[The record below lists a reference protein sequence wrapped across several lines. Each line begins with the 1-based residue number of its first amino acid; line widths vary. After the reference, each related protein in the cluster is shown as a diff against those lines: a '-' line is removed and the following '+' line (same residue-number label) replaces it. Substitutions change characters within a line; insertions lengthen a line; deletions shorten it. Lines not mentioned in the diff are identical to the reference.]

1 MVSMTPDQFRKVGF
15 GFGFAP
21 SPSPF
26 LTPRPDRSR
35 VGLRGTDARL
45 SSIRH
50 DRDHSEVNVQVI
62 LRCRPLSD
70 DEQRSNPP
78 KVITCTESKKEV
90 VVSQNLANKQLDR
103 VFTFDKV
110 FGPKA
115 HQRSIY
121 EQAIAPIVR
130 DVLDGYDCTV
140 FAYGQTGTG
149 KTYTMEGGTRSKGGE
164 LCDEAGVIPRAV
176 RQIFD
181 MLEAQNADY
190 SMKVS
195 SLELYN
201 EEITDLLAHEEMLR
215 YMDDKQKKSVSL
227 MEDGKGCVMIRGLEE
242 EVVYSAHDI
251 YKLLER
257 GASKRRTAD
266 TLLNKRSSRSHSI
279 FTIMVYVKE
288 IVGDEEL
295 LKCGKLN
302 LVDLA
307 GSENVSRSGM
317 REGRAREAGE
327 INKSLLT
334 LGRVI
339 NALVD
344 HSPHIPYRDSKLT
357 RLLRDSLGGKA
368 KTCII
373 ATISPSGNCLEETLS
388 TLDYAFRAKNIKNKP
403 EANQKMS
410 KSILLKEL
418 YMELERMKQD
428 VRAAREKNGVYV
440 SHERFAQDEA
450 ERKERIG
457 RIEQLEM
464 ELDRSRKDVN
474 KYKNLYL
481 CEQEEKSDVVLE
493 LQDCKKKLEGISK
506 LLQDLEENHKLTTS
520 RLQEKE
526 LVISKLL
533 NSENLLIQRAKEMRS
548 KLETASDDIT
558 VLHTKI
564 DEKNKMETQNHKLVL
579 TLGSQLDQSLNDLHK
594 TILGS
599 VAQQQD
605 QLKSMDENLCS
616 FLASKDEATKN
627 LESKIQKI
635 AETHTSTITALRE
648 FSKTTQRKASEDF
661 ECINATI
668 TSQTMDMEKL
678 LDSLVGD
685 AKVVIDCLQNSLS
698 VQKELLAFSTVQQ
711 EQGLQRTLVSA
722 EAITKATRGFF
733 HEICA
738 HASKLMGH
746 LEGSQRRNHNDLIN
760 FEKKFKEESAKE
772 EKQAIEKIVS
782 ALTTLTSNTEAL
794 VSQTVRNMNES
805 RLLYDKACQQ
815 NLSKIQEVSLAADNV
830 MSEHM
835 ESAESHFL
843 TDLYLLTEIR
853 ETKDELINQCF
864 DKVNYTRKQWKRAEH
879 SLNNLSNEG
888 RLKIQTSIAEKL
900 CDNESTHDQCVA
912 SISEKD
918 AVFDANLSSLLLQ
931 IKDSFATDIETK
943 NQMHSLSSD
952 CVDQLTSLQSE
963 HNRSLS
969 TIRKKAE
976 VCLTKDYM
984 VDYHSETSKKVIQVP
999 TLASIEEMRTPAIDD
1014 LIESIN
1020 LGDRS
1025 KSSQIETKSLHS
1037 PRCTTPS
1044 LDRAPFANIN

>member
-1 MVSMTPDQFRKVGF
+1 
-15 GFGFAP
+15 
-21 SPSPF
+21 
-26 LTPRPDRSR
+26 
-35 VGLRGTDARL
+35 
-45 SSIRH
+45 
-50 DRDHSEVNVQVI
+50 
-62 LRCRPLSD
+62 
-70 DEQRSNPP
+70 
-78 KVITCTESKKEV
+78 
-90 VVSQNLANKQLDR
+90 
-103 VFTFDKV
+103 
-110 FGPKA
+110 
-115 HQRSIY
+115 
-121 EQAIAPIVR
+121 
-130 DVLDGYDCTV
+130 
-140 FAYGQTGTG
+140 
-149 KTYTMEGGTRSKGGE
+149 MEGGTRSKGGE

-195 SLELYN
+195 FLELYN
-201 EEITDLLAHEEMLR
+201 EEITDLLSREEMVR
-215 YMDDKQKKSVSL
+215 CMDDKQRKSVSL
-227 MEDGKGCVMIRGLEE
+227 MEDAKGCVIIRGLEE

-266 TLLNKRSSRSHSI
+266 TLLNKSSSRSHSI

-288 IVGDEEL
+288 TVGDEEL
-295 LKCGKLN
+295 IKCGKLN

-357 RLLRDSLGGKA
+357 RLLRDSLGGKT

-373 ATISPSGNCLEETLS
+373 ATISPSGHCLEETLS
-388 TLDYAFRAKNIKNKP
+388 TLDYAYRAKNIKNKP

-440 SHERFAQDEA
+440 SHERFVQDEA
-450 ERKERIG
+450 EKKGRIE

-474 KYKNLYL
+474 KYRHLYIQ
-481 CEQEEKSDVVLE
+481 EQEEKSDVVME
-493 LQDCKKKLEGISK
+493 LQQCKKKLESTNK
-506 LLQDLEENHKLTTS
+506 LLQDLEENHKLIS
-520 RLQEKE
+520 LRLQEKDF
-526 LVISKLL
+526 VISKLL
-533 NSENLLIQRAKEMRS
+533 NSENFLIQRAKEMRS
-548 KLETASDDIT
+548 ELETASDDIT
-558 VLHTKI
+558 ALHMKI
-564 DEKNKMETQNHKLVL
+564 DEKNKLEAQNHKLVL
-579 TLGSQLDQSLNDLHK
+579 TLGSQLDQSLKDLHK
-594 TILGS
+594 TVLGS

-605 QLKSMDENLCS
+605 QLKFMDENMSS
-616 FLASKDEATKN
+616 FLASKDDVTKK

-668 TSQTMDMEKL
+668 TSQTTDMEKL
-678 LDSLVGD
+678 FDSLVGD
-685 AKVVIDCLQNSLS
+685 AKDVIDGLQNSLS
-698 VQKELLAFSTVQQ
+698 AQKELLAFSAVQQ

-733 HEICA
+733 DEICTY
-738 HASKLMGH
+738 ASELMGN
-746 LEGSQRRNHNDLIN
+746 LEDSQRRNHNDLIN
-760 FEKKFKEESAKE
+760 FEKKFKDESAKE

-782 ALTTLTSNTEAL
+782 ALATLTTNKAAL
-794 VSQTVRNMNES
+794 VSETVRNINET
-805 RLLYDKACQQ
+805 RLLHNKACQK
-815 NLSKIQEVSLAADNV
+815 NVSKIQEVSLVAETA
-830 MSEHM
+830 MTEHM

-843 TDLYLLTEIR
+843 TDLYLLTEMR
-853 ETKDELINQCF
+853 ATKDELINQCS
-864 DKVNYTRKQWKRAEH
+864 DKVNYTRKQWKRAQQ
-879 SLNNLSNEG
+879 SLTNLNNEG
-888 RLKIQTSIAEKL
+888 RLKIQSSIIEKL
-900 CDNESTHDQCVA
+900 RDNENTHEKYVA
-912 SISEKD
+912 SISAKD
-918 AVFDANLSSLLLQ
+918 AEFDANMSSLLLKIQ
-931 IKDSFATDIETK
+931 DSYRMDNGTK
-943 NQMHSLSSD
+943 SKMKSLSSE
-952 CVDQLTSLQSE
+952 CLNQLTSLQTE
-963 HNRSLS
+963 HHKSLS

-976 VCLTKDYM
+976 QCLTKDYK
-984 VDYHSETSKKVIQVP
+984 VDCHAETPRKVIQVP
-999 TLASIEEMRTPAIDD
+999 TLVSIEEMTTPAIHD
-1014 LIESIN
+1014 LIRSIN
-1020 LGDRS
+1020 LGEKS
-1025 KSSQIETKSLHS
+1025 KSHS
-1037 PRCTTPS
+1037 PRFTTPS